1 VRGGR
6 RGESVH
12 LLPPGAW
19 RGGASEAAQPAV
31 NLALTAHRT
40 GDWKRAREGDP
51 MRYRVAVRLAA
62 ALLVV
67 SFVPAARANDTIFD

>member
-1 VRGGR
+1 
-6 RGESVH
+6 
-12 LLPPGAW
+12 
-19 RGGASEAAQPAV
+19 
-31 NLALTAHRT
+31 
-40 GDWKRAREGDP
+40 